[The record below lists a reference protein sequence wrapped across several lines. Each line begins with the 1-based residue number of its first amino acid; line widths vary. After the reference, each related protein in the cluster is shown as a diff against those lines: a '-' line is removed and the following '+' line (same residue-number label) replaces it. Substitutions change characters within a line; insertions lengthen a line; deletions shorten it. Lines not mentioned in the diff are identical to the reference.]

1 MQRLSKPELNVA
13 PSDFVAASSFKT
25 EKAEE

>member
-1 MQRLSKPELNVA
+1 MQRLSKPEPNVA
-13 PSDFVAASSFKT
+13 PSDLAAASCFKT